1 MAMPVIPD
9 WLLAMTTAVDTIKS
23 QTVVLNSM
31 GEKYQGTL
39 DSALSQLSSINLPD
53 VSGPNQLA
61 PPNVGSPGAGP
72 GAAPTWD
79 GTDDL
84 SVGAVPHPPTYDSGG
99 GATFEKPPEAPDL
112 NIPINI
118 PAAPTFVAPPKPT
131 RPNINTDI
139 TIPDAPTID
148 YGKAPTL
155 TDIDLPDFKPPAMPT
170 FSAIAPTFDVADPT
184 MVLNWAEPVY
194 QSEVLADLTAWVREH
209 MQGGLGIPPAV
220 EDALF
225 SRARERLSVESHR
238 AVQEAVDTW
247 AARGFTMPPGMLAK
261 QQAVV
266 LEQSRLKAAELNRD
280 VWIEATKMEI
290 DGVRFA
296 VQQGMALEQLLQ
308 NMHQNMVN
316 RMFEAAKFLAQGML
330 EVYRAKVSA
339 FEARCKA
346 FDALVA
352 QYKAHVDGV
361 MAYYEGF
368 KAQIQGAVAQGQL
381 NEQLVEVYK
390 AGIMAE
396 QAKAEVFASQM
407 KGAAA
412 EADVIRAQF
421 DGYRADVQAFAEL
434 IGAEKAKFDAY
445 AAQVGGETAKAQVM
459 DARARA
465 YAALVQG
472 YASNAEI
479 TLKEQ
484 QIVIENNRNKV
495 QAFLAEVEAFKAE
508 LAAATAEGQYD
519 IEAFKGEVAA
529 YEAGAR
535 MDAAHAELQ
544 VRVAEAQQRTNI
556 AYSEMAQKAYEANI
570 NEAVQRANIA
580 LEAAKAM
587 GQFSAQMAAG
597 AMSAL
602 NVQASISG
610 GGSQS
615 ASSDNRYSYDENH
628 NYNYSSN

>member
-1 MAMPVIPD
+1 MATPVIPD
-9 WLLAMTTAVDTIKS
+9 WLLGLTTAVDIVTS
-23 QTVVLNSM
+23 QTEKLNTWGTS
-31 GEKYQGTL
+31 YQGKL
-39 DSALSQLSSINLPD
+39 DGVLGKLSSIALPD
-53 VSGPNQLA
+53 ISDPQNLA
-61 PPNVGSPGAGP
+61 PPNVGNAGSGP
-72 GAAPTWD
+72 GDAPAWQAQD
-79 GTDDL
+79 PDSPD
-84 SVGAVPHPPTYDSGG
+84 APDAPTYDTTSGVNL
-99 GATFEKPPEAPDL
+99 GAPPLPPDL
-112 NIPINI
+112 SIAINV
-118 PAAPTFVAPPKPT
+118 PPAPTFTAPPKPN

-139 TIPDAPTID
+139 TLPDAPTINF
-148 YGKAPTL
+148 GSAPSL
-155 TDIDLPDFKPPAMPT
+155 RDIDLPDFKPPAMPV
-170 FSAIAPTFDVADPT
+170 FSAIAPTFEVADPT

-209 MQGGLGIPPAV
+209 MQGGLGIPAAV

-225 SRARERLSVESHR
+225 ARARERESAEAHR

-261 QQAVV
+261 QTNAIR
-266 LEQSRLKAAELNRD
+266 EQSRLKAAELNRD
-280 VWIEATKMEI
+280 IWAEATKMQIESI
-290 DGVRFA
+290 RFA
-296 VQQGMALEQLLQ
+296 VQQGVALEQLIQ
-308 NMHQNMVN
+308 NAHQNMCN
-316 RMFEAAKFLAQGML
+316 RLFEAAKSLAQGML

-368 KAQIQGAVAQGQL
+368 KAQIQGAIAQGQL

-390 AGIMAE
+390 AGITAE
-396 QAKAEVFASQM
+396 QAKVEVFASQM
-407 KGAAA
+407 KAAA
-412 EADVIRAQF
+412 VEAEVIKAQF

-434 IGAEKAKFDAY
+434 VGAEKAKFDVY
-445 AAQVGGETAKAQVM
+445 TAQVNGETAKAQVVE
-459 DARARA
+459 ARVRG
-465 YAALVQG
+465 YAAQVQG
-472 YASNAEI
+472 YAAGAEVV
-479 TLKEQ
+479 LKQE

-495 QAFLAEVEAFKAE
+495 QEFLAGIERFKAE
-508 LAAATAEGQYD
+508 VQKEVAFGQYG
-519 IEAFKGEVAA
+519 IEAFKGQVAS

-556 AYSEMAQKAYEANI
+556 AFSEMAQKHYEARI

-580 LEAAKAM
+580 LESAKAQ

-602 NVQASISG
+602 NVGASVTGS
-610 GGSQS
+610 GSQS
-615 ASSDNRYSYDENH
+615 VASDYRQSFDENH
-628 NYNYSSN
+628 NYSYSS